1 MSAFGPADIS
11 WPHMSAI
18 WGKADMA
25 VCGGPLSRS
34 LLGVKRTSLFAPHMS
49 AYDPKRTSVDA
60 SSMFAKP
67 IPSLEAIGGE
77 HEAAGIY
84 LSGIRGGGLANHRLC
99 TGENSPDRVSAYRRR
114 RTNGTRF

>member
-1 MSAFGPADIS
+1 MYMRMYKINNVQIYFAAAGFQRGRS
-11 WPHMSAI
+11 
-18 WGKADMA
+18 
-25 VCGGPLSRS
+25 PLLWS
-34 LLGVKRTSLFAPHMS
+34 LLGLKRTCRFAPHMS

-84 LSGIRGGGLANHRLC
+84 WSGIRGGGLATHRLWA
-99 TGENSPDRVSAYRRR
+99 GENSPDRVSAYRRR